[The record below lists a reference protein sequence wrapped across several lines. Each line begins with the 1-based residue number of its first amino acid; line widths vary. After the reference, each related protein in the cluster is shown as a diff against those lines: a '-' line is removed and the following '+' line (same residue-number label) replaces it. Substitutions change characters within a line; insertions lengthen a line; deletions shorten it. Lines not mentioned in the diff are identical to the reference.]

1 MAALSQCIERLGV
14 PHPAIQ
20 RLAVQALVQLLSKQG
35 TTHIYRDKHSQI
47 CLRHRSPTV
56 VSELCRL
63 LLGPRTFTGEQ
74 AQELFDMVLAALGA
88 ADAEVESTLVNA
100 AVELYSSY
108 LAADHALDTAHKI
121 RKHPLVQCARACPKD
136 AEAMLCGVPALLNRA
151 AASGGNLCRSLLSSL
166 LPFFGYVLLGYG
178 QGQGQ
183 IRGMSCEASYMECF
197 TLDDL
202 LDLVNLQQPIDTRN
216 PALVETFAAAL
227 VDQLFQAQQANLPT
241 LPTQPV
247 SQALC
252 RLASTHG
259 PLLLPFASSLAY
271 MSLTAGEEEAGV
283 LLTVCCQLIANG
295 KERPIVGPWLKALL
309 LLPAISG
316 LSWQPPSCL
325 ERPAKLL
332 LHLITATTTSDESM
346 EAASHPAAPSPHVQ
360 LHTEAALMQRTEG
373 LLMSMWAGP
382 EGGTKAMSW
391 LRDVRHQL
399 EQQEPPKQARQQFAE
414 DGSSSA
420 DIPAASPELSPAI
433 QMALTALLSHPLP
446 SIKVAAA
453 SVLQEAG
460 RVYPLLGMTFV
471 PVLIHAIQ
479 SILPGIVELGDAES
493 HVQVGLQGV
502 LLALLNALP
511 AMGVHA
517 AVLPFVLQ
525 TLQRLT
531 APGVPEILQITGIR
545 LHVQLWQQSNQGR
558 RGPSWARLQDLLMAG
573 PPSATP
579 PPAAASAGPKA
590 EAQGAWAGAS
600 RAARMAWAS
609 SLLAVCQANSSAGLQ
624 LVSAIQAAMEDTD
637 DAVSSLGLAA
647 IADLCAVDALDF
659 YAAWRVVHQRLP
671 RLPAGPLAAAQWISM
686 LQHGTLDALVQ
697 PERAA
702 AIVELLRGA
711 VKHSAPKVR
720 AAAYEALACWELELL
735 EQLEVQQPLQQLVEL
750 LLWEEDSTARQACAA
765 LVDKALAFEHTRR
778 RRYQASS
785 STSPA
790 KEQAPS
796 AAPYVLPEGPQGEM
810 LLRLTKSLP
819 HQLIQAGAGMSMQE
833 SSQGAELFLWAPHPT
848 RAPSSDPSVHTDP
861 GQSAA
866 AMALEAYNARFSELI
881 KMKPH
886 ASGISYTFDV
896 ASWSAFMSRWLA
908 AAVAAAKVETPDG
921 SSAGEAAAARLW
933 DLIQSS
939 ASNQGAS
946 DISNCCLAG
955 GALCTVL
962 PARARRLTTTITSF
976 LQARIHSQR
985 SSAEVKGAAAAL
997 AAAIP
1002 ALPAVEDAA
1011 RASAT
1016 EALLQ
1021 TLGPSQPSHVNAAVV
1036 ETLGAIHPFLS
1047 QNQACGGPGTSSA
1060 AELAGRVECALLGLL
1075 SHGADGVAGL
1085 QELLRGRL
1093 AEVQNPSAG
1102 KAPEGLTEAAAS
1114 SLGQD
1119 PAVVEA
1125 CFVGVAA
1132 VCMGNSGQELQ
1143 GQVEELLKILQAFL
1157 ISQMGLPTT
1166 AGGIS
1171 SQQGPLTTMQRAQVC
1186 GTCAAM
1192 ARIAQAMSRQDPASL
1207 EQSLHILRLVV
1218 NQTGSHGAIVGAA
1231 AASLGALQ
1239 ALASISKPGPDP
1251 SRNQQADTLKVL
1263 VKAVARLDKMGGR
1276 AAAEVGLAMGLA
1288 SLIGCRDAA
1297 QVPLDAGNQLLDE
1310 NNVGI
1315 VQLALQALDELAG
1328 LKTGQAKPPV
1338 AWILAAVC
1346 RSARQAVKEAGRAK
1360 AGSRIGAASESGR
1373 NSLITPSQSR
1383 SLQALPAD
1391 GAMRP
1396 AVSALLQSY
1405 DPGNSVSAGR
1415 DNLASLLSCL
1425 ARAPKLPALDWGAL
1439 CQTLIRLHPPSE
1451 VSQPRSP
1458 PQPLAQSPT
1467 TQPAAMPAAS
1477 QHLKGSG
1484 VVAASSHRGDG
1495 RKLTGSCQLEATAV
1509 EMAVRHGADPSLG
1522 LDVFLRG
1529 VVQEDARLGRLARAA
1544 PEALQQLAQQLPQVV
1559 AILPESAGPDA
1570 VKTVAAVCSDS
1581 PSLPNRSN
1589 TARERPRTAAWA
1601 GLTALLEA
1609 CKDGALAQTAS
1620 REQLKAAVAEA
1631 CMSLWQG
1638 QHSSHQQSDLQAE
1651 EALAQ
1656 SAASCLRHLP
1666 PGTAAG
1672 LLQQC
1677 RGSGSSDHLI
1687 TMSHLVSIKL
1697 VQLQHLD
1704 WSHLQNSWTWAVED
1718 DRPPVACIV
1727 RALAETTTSAP
1738 VQRQA
1743 ELLLHALS
1751 CCKDAAPSARPEWPQ
1766 KKETSKAAMH
1776 VATAAVAAWRLACQ
1790 DPCTAVSSRCNMP
1803 TAALQDSDA

>member
-1 MAALSQCIERLGV
+1 
-14 PHPAIQ
+14 
-20 RLAVQALVQLLSKQG
+20 
-35 TTHIYRDKHSQI
+35 
-47 CLRHRSPTV
+47 
-56 VSELCRL
+56 
-63 LLGPRTFTGEQ
+63 
-74 AQELFDMVLAALGA
+74 
-88 ADAEVESTLVNA
+88 
-100 AVELYSSY
+100 
-108 LAADHALDTAHKI
+108 
-121 RKHPLVQCARACPKD
+121 
-136 AEAMLCGVPALLNRA
+136 
-151 AASGGNLCRSLLSSL
+151 
-166 LPFFGYVLLGYG
+166 
-178 QGQGQ
+178 
-183 IRGMSCEASYMECF
+183 
-197 TLDDL
+197 
-202 LDLVNLQQPIDTRN
+202 
-216 PALVETFAAAL
+216 
-227 VDQLFQAQQANLPT
+227 
-241 LPTQPV
+241 
-247 SQALC
+247 
-252 RLASTHG
+252 
-259 PLLLPFASSLAY
+259 
-271 MSLTAGEEEAGV
+271 
-283 LLTVCCQLIANG
+283 
-295 KERPIVGPWLKALL
+295 
-309 LLPAISG
+309 
-316 LSWQPPSCL
+316 
-325 ERPAKLL
+325 
-332 LHLITATTTSDESM
+332 
-346 EAASHPAAPSPHVQ
+346 
-360 LHTEAALMQRTEG
+360 
-373 LLMSMWAGP
+373 
-382 EGGTKAMSW
+382 
-391 LRDVRHQL
+391 
-399 EQQEPPKQARQQFAE
+399 
-414 DGSSSA
+414 
-420 DIPAASPELSPAI
+420 
-433 QMALTALLSHPLP
+433 
-446 SIKVAAA
+446 
-453 SVLQEAG
+453 
-460 RVYPLLGMTFV
+460 
-471 PVLIHAIQ
+471 
-479 SILPGIVELGDAES
+479 
-493 HVQVGLQGV
+493 
-502 LLALLNALP
+502 
-511 AMGVHA
+511 
-517 AVLPFVLQ
+517 
-525 TLQRLT
+525 
-531 APGVPEILQITGIR
+531 
-545 LHVQLWQQSNQGR
+545 
-558 RGPSWARLQDLLMAG
+558 
-573 PPSATP
+573 
-579 PPAAASAGPKA
+579 
-590 EAQGAWAGAS
+590 
-600 RAARMAWAS
+600 MAWAS

-1047 QNQACGGPGTSSA
+1047 QNQAC
-1060 AELAGRVECALLGLL
+1060 
-1075 SHGADGVAGL
+1075 DGVAGL

-1207 EQSLHILRLVV
+1207 EQSLHILRLV
-1218 NQTGSHGAIVGAA
+1218 
-1231 AASLGALQ
+1231 
-1239 ALASISKPGPDP
+1239 
-1251 SRNQQADTLKVL
+1251 
-1263 VKAVARLDKMGGR
+1263 
-1276 AAAEVGLAMGLA
+1276 
-1288 SLIGCRDAA
+1288 
-1297 QVPLDAGNQLLDE
+1297 LLDE

-1776 VATAAVAAWRLACQ
+1776 VATAAVAAWSGNETSGQL
-1790 DPCTAVSSRCNMP
+1790 
-1803 TAALQDSDA
+1803 L